1 MGIAFAFI
9 ATFIMLLFGVYKGI
23 YIGYPL
29 TAGIILFIIVGIRKG
44 FKIKELLA
52 MAYKGG
58 KKAFIVI
65 KIFVLIG
72 GITGI
77 WMASGTVPA
86 MVYYGMKFLKPNL
99 FILSA
104 FLISSIVSF
113 LIGTSFGTVG
123 TAGVALIVV
132 AKGGGANLAVTAGAI
147 IAGIYFGD
155 RCSPMSSSASLVATL
170 TDTELYTNIKKMFK
184 TSIIPFSVAVII
196 YTILS
201 NKYPLNAT
209 ESSIITDISSSFNIG
224 IIVLI
229 PAAVILILSFLKIN
243 VKTSILISIIVALFI
258 SALVQGNGF
267 INSIKYVILGYSME
281 GDNPLKSIIKGGGVI
296 SMLKSSLVVFISS
309 AFAGIFEGTSML
321 KYIDKFIDKAKT
333 RGGLFFASIV
343 TSFFTAA
350 FGCSQ
355 TLAVILTHMLL
366 KDAYEKNGIDKYELA
381 SDLENT
387 AIVISAFI
395 PWNIALLVPLT
406 TLGVGPKAIVYSF
419 YLYLI
424 PLLNMVYLLIQ
435 GKKYN
440 NILKYTID

>member
-1 MGIAFAFI
+1 MDVAFAFI
-9 ATFIMLLFGVYKGI
+9 VTFVMLLFGVYKGI

-29 TAGIILFIIVGIRKG
+29 TLGIILFIIVGMRKG
-44 FKIKELLA
+44 FKIRELLA

-104 FLISSIVSF
+104 FLISSLVSF
-113 LIGTSFGTVG
+113 LIGTSFGTVS
-123 TAGVALIVV
+123 TAGIALIVV
-132 AKGGGANLAVTAGAI
+132 ARGGGANLVATSGAI

-155 RCSPMSSSASLVATL
+155 RCSPMSSSANLVATL

-184 TSIIPFSVAVII
+184 TSMVPFILSIII

-201 NKYPLNAT
+201 NKYPLSAT
-209 ESSIITDISSSFNIG
+209 QSSIIADISNSFQIG
-224 IIVLI
+224 IVALV
-229 PAAVILILSFLKIN
+229 PAIVILVLSFLKVN

-258 SALVQGNGF
+258 SALVQDNGF
-267 INSIKYVILGYSME
+267 ISSFKYVFLGYSME
-281 GDNPLKSIIKGGGVI
+281 GDNPLKNIIKGGGVV

-309 AFAGIFEGTSML
+309 AFAGIFEETSML

-333 RGGLFFASIV
+333 RSGLFFAAIV

-387 AIVISAFI
+387 AIVISSFI
-395 PWNIALLVPLT
+395 PWNIALLVPLA
-406 TLGVGPKAIVYSF
+406 TLGVGPKAIIYSF
-419 YLYLI
+419 YLYVI
-424 PLLNMVYLLIQ
+424 PLFNMIYLLIQ